1 MESYQPDVTE
11 FDDEGTRQSHL
22 LVRIPTPQGPS
33 SHSPHSLMD
42 GDVFEEV
49 EDGRGIRFGS
59 RVHEFAEQYALGDTV
74 EPEGQDER
82 HIKRFIDSLDGE
94 LRVEEDA
101 YLPLTVDGERVSIY
115 GIVDLVHLRPET
127 VEIIDFKTDMSRVAE
142 SEYRKQL
149 SDYHHVLTEWFPKRD
164 VTASIFYT
172 TDGRHVD
179 IDPLSKSDLG
189 ELSRKRD

>member
-1 MESYQPDVTE
+1 MPPQTRHRRNRLNPNTFLKELPVDVESYQPDVTE

-115 GIVDLVHLRPET
+115 GIVDLVHLCPRRWRSST
-127 VEIIDFKTDMSRVAE
+127 S
-142 SEYRKQL
+142 
-149 SDYHHVLTEWFPKRD
+149 KR
-164 VTASIFYT
+164 I
-172 TDGRHVD
+172 
-179 IDPLSKSDLG
+179 
-189 ELSRKRD
+189 